1 MHFNLNGS
9 LENHSGAILNI
20 DNRGFL
26 LGDFIAETVRIADG
40 KIRLWEEHYF
50 NLMASIR
57 IFRMRIPL
65 EFTPEFLEN
74 EMIRTLE
81 ANQIQNA
88 KLQIIIF
95 RNPDSNQILTK
106 SSISYLIKIEAVFP
120 DSNYKWIHE
129 PSEIEIFR
137 DYTVNPTFLTQV
149 RSHKPEEIV
158 AAAYLQENDYTD
170 LVLLNPEKR
179 IARTL
184 MGNPFLIQG
193 NKILTPKISEGG
205 IRSVLRNHL
214 CKLLSESDTFELEE
228 TEIFPFEMQK
238 SDELFVLIEGEGIL
252 SIHQNR
258 KKTYSIEKT
267 REVFELLNQA

>member
-26 LGDFIAETVRIADG
+26 LGDIIAETVRIADG

-65 EFTPEFLEN
+65 EFMPEFLEN

-106 SSISYLIKIEAVFP
+106 SSVSYLIKIEAVFP

>member
-26 LGDFIAETVRIADG
+26 LGDIIAETVRIADG

-95 RNPDSNQILTK
+95 RNPDSNQILTR
-106 SSISYLIKIEAVFP
+106 SNISYLIKIEAVFP

-129 PSEIEIFR
+129 ASEIEIFR

-179 IARTL
+179 IARTVL
-184 MGNPFLIQG
+184 GNPFLIQG

>member
-95 RNPDSNQILTK
+95 RNPDSNQILTR
-106 SSISYLIKIEAVFP
+106 SNISYLIKIEAVFP

-179 IARTL
+179 IARTVL
-184 MGNPFLIQG
+184 GNPFLIQG

-258 KKTYSIEKT
+258 KKPYSIEKT

>member
-1 MHFNLNGS
+1 VHFNLNGS

-26 LGDFIAETVRIADG
+26 LGDIIAETVRIADG

-95 RNPDSNQILTK
+95 RNPDSNQILTR
-106 SSISYLIKIEAVFP
+106 SNISYLIKIEAVFP

-129 PSEIEIFR
+129 ASEIEIFR

-179 IARTL
+179 IARTVL
-184 MGNPFLIQG
+184 GNPFLIQG

>member
-26 LGDFIAETVRIADG
+26 LGDFIAETVRISDG

-129 PSEIEIFR
+129 ASEIEIFR

-179 IARTL
+179 IARTVL
-184 MGNPFLIQG
+184 GNPFLIQG